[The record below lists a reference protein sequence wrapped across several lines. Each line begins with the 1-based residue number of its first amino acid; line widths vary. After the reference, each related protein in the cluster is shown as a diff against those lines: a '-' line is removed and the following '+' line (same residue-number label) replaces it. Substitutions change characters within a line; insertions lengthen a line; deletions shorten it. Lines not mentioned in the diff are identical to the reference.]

1 MVSSYSIRHSIG
13 IYGILPFY
21 ILMKNKILSKRTNKD
36 LHLPDEDGQLTALKS
51 WYFRD
56 EHTVCRAP
64 VQRWLPAASL
74 PSEAS
79 LSFSSVGKVGTNCGP
94 ANYCMPQFQL
104 HAVCM
109 LAFNE
114 TAGIITQLHH
124 SFETLCA

>member
-1 MVSSYSIRHSIG
+1 MST
-13 IYGILPFY
+13 LACF
-21 ILMKNKILSKRTNKD
+21 
-36 LHLPDEDGQLTALKS
+36 A
-51 WYFRD
+51 
-56 EHTVCRAP
+56 VCRAP

-124 SFETLCA
+124 SIETLCAQTPMDMETEREKEKAG